1 MSQRTFNVKLT
12 IREPGN
18 QPEET
23 TKDCR
28 ILADDWVSAMVLVLN
43 THQQNS
49 SARLYKSSV
58 TATVT
63 EVE

>member
-23 TKDCR
+23 TKNCR
-28 ILADDWVSAMVLVLN
+28 ILADDWLSAMISVLN
-43 THQQNS
+43 THHQDS
-49 SARLYKSSV
+49 SARLHKSSV

-63 EVE
+63 EED